1 MLDLLIRGGQVVT
14 PSGVGE
20 FDVGV
25 KGEKIALVAERDAA
39 DLEAHRI
46 VDASGKFVLPGGIE
60 PHTHIAT
67 AVSQAWAG
75 RPGVMT
81 QSPEAASRAAAFG
94 GVTTFIDFAGGM
106 PGTEKGNKSGNSIMK
121 RLDDRRS
128 VFLGHSYTDFSFHY
142 TLAGEVPPETIGEI
156 GEAIQAGVASFKI
169 FTTFASK
176 VPYGHLWAI
185 FEEVGKNGGIMAV
198 HAEDDDIV
206 KYMESKLKNEG
217 NDHGYN
223 LHLVHNNI
231 SEDIAFRKIIRLAEH
246 TETAIYFVHTTAKEG
261 ASAIADARSRQ
272 LPVYGEALH
281 NYLHFTSDHYKE
293 PEGTAVHTYPAIKFA
308 DDRDALQQALV
319 DGTLST
325 TATDEYTTYKDV
337 KLSGNTVETVC
348 GGHNGIE
355 TRLPVVYTKFVS
367 TGRMSIERFV
377 DITSTNA
384 AKSLGLYPRKGAIA
398 AGSDADITL
407 FDPTLN
413 KTLTLDDLHADSD
426 YSIWEGFECR
436 GYPVMTILRGK
447 VIVEDGK
454 LLGDPTD
461 GRWLSRK
468 VAPLVLSRPVC

>member
-1 MLDLLIRGGQVVT
+1 M
-14 PSGVGE
+14 
-20 FDVGV
+20 
-25 KGEKIALVAERDAA
+25 
-39 DLEAHRI
+39 
-46 VDASGKFVLPGGIE
+46 
-60 PHTHIAT
+60 
-67 AVSQAWAG
+67 
-75 RPGVMT
+75 
-81 QSPEAASRAAAFG
+81 
-94 GVTTFIDFAGGM
+94 
-106 PGTEKGNKSGNSIMK
+106 
-121 RLDDRRS
+121 
-128 VFLGHSYTDFSFHY
+128 
-142 TLAGEVPPETIGEI
+142 
-156 GEAIQAGVASFKI
+156 
-169 FTTFASK
+169 
-176 VPYGHLWAI
+176 
-185 FEEVGKNGGIMAV
+185 
-198 HAEDDDIV
+198 
-206 KYMESKLKNEG
+206 
-217 NDHGYN
+217 
-223 LHLVHNNI
+223 
-231 SEDIAFRKIIRLAEH
+231 
-246 TETAIYFVHTTAKEG
+246 
-261 ASAIADARSRQ
+261 
-272 LPVYGEALH
+272 
-281 NYLHFTSDHYKE
+281 
-293 PEGTAVHTYPAIKFA
+293 
-308 DDRDALQQALV
+308 